1 VVFPSA
7 AAIAEADAEV
17 AGGYTAQ
24 AEVEEPISTAPSCG
38 YDTFNSNDHDF
49 ESIVAKKLEK
59 MLPELAA
66 MAKDPKIHSKSK
78 DPRWKYGFWPYEGK
92 RDMVQCIFCRKV
104 VPAEIKR
111 FKQQIA
117 GGYGD
122 VEKCSTAPA
131 IVRKELYDFL
141 KKNAVK

>member
-66 MAKDPKIHSKSK
+66 MAKDPRYILNPRTLGGSMGSGHMKGRGIWCNASFVERWFLQKSRGSSNK
-78 DPRWKYGFWPYEGK
+78 LQVVMETLRS
-92 RDMVQCIFCRKV
+92 VQLHL
-104 VPAEIKR
+104 
-111 FKQQIA
+111 Q
-117 GGYGD
+117 
-122 VEKCSTAPA
+122 
-131 IVRKELYDFL
+131 
-141 KKNAVK
+141 